1 MTQLSAKLGIM
12 SLVLALTIIPL
23 GDLYGGADWKLL
35 SESKRGLFY
44 YDLDSFTRPAN
55 DIVRVWVAVYPSEN
69 SIILIEELFGE
80 KFEALSYWLGL
91 TEIHCRKKSIRLKSQ
106 ECYSSDGAY
115 IGSFFS
121 RFPTPW
127 QEIEAA
133 SMQWNVLGAQLLL
146 EGLCK

>member
-1 MTQLSAKLGIM
+1 MTKLSTKLRIM
-12 SLVLALTIIPL
+12 SLALALILISL
-23 GDLYGGADWKLL
+23 GDLYGGADWKLF

-69 SIILIEELFGE
+69 SISSIEELFGD
-80 KFEALSYWLGL
+80 KFEALGYWLGL
-91 TEIHCRKKSIRLKSQ
+91 AEIHCRNKSIRFKSQ

-127 QEIEAA
+127 QEIEPAN
-133 SMQWNVLGAQLLL
+133 MQWNILGAQVL
-146 EGLCK
+146 EGLCNK